1 MKGTHDINVV
11 VRVESESKEE
21 AMGKIEQMFD
31 DYFKY
36 FVETT
41 PVVEYR
47 IDPSFLTVK
56 DCKCDD
62 CHEVEES
69 K

>member
-41 PVVEYR
+41 PVVEYV
-47 IDPSFLTVK
+47 ITD
-56 DCKCDD
+56 
-62 CHEVEES
+62 VEES
-69 K
+69 KRTGPMI

>member
-41 PVVEYR
+41 PVVEYV
-47 IDPSFLTVK
+47 ITD
-56 DCKCDD
+56 
-62 CHEVEES
+62 VEES

>member
-1 MKGTHDINVV
+1 MKTYDIKVV
-11 VRVESESKEE
+11 VRVEGRTKNT
-21 AMGKIEQMFD
+21 ALGRVEQMFD

-41 PVVEYR
+41 PVVEYV
-47 IDPSFLTVK
+47 ITDG
-56 DCKCDD
+56 
-62 CHEVEES
+62 EES